1 VGTTEEGSKELQDLM
16 EGKAFAYPKP
26 RSLIEGLLSQATR
39 PGDTVLDFFA
49 GSGTTGHA
57 VLSLNAQDGGER
69 RFILCSSTEA
79 TTSEPHKNLCRD
91 VCAER
96 MRRVIQNE
104 GYSAS
109 FAYLQLDKIEAADMD
124 FEATPQHAALLTAL
138 RETGGVPAEPPNA
151 ALQVVA
157 KGSDWLTVFCAKA
170 TPKAMNELAT
180 LPARHGVA
188 RLAVYCPR
196 PKAMAE
202 LLQER
207 GIEAVTYSIT
217 DALLKGQISSLRNPT
232 PHTPSPQHH
241 GRGPGMNTPTSDTPT
256 VPADSTAMPMASIA
270 MPAQSAAV
278 QPEAFQN
285 ELILGMTRTLLREPS
300 PPCLLRAPTGAGK
313 TYIMSQVLERVS
325 AERGVVW
332 FWFVPFVNLV
342 QQTED
347 GLRGNAPSLAPC
359 FLSTGR
365 NQEAHNGMVL
375 LSTAQAV
382 ARAQSRQG
390 GYDVDGDD
398 EVRTLAA
405 FVARARAQGLQV
417 GLVVDEAHIGL
428 KKSTEFGQFA
438 KWLKPDYLIMATA
451 TPKDDLLN
459 AFLKDADYSAQ
470 VNFSVSRDQV
480 VEARLNK
487 KYIEAVVYTLGESMS
502 QVADLTRT
510 VLYQS
515 WQRNRLI
522 ERQLAKARVNLQP
535 LLLVQVANGDKTVEE
550 AEDILIRHC
559 QVPPDAIGKH
569 SSDEPDPVMMA
580 AIASNSSKRVLIF
593 KQSAGTGFDAPRAFV
608 LASTKVVNDTDFAM
622 QFVGR
627 IIRVPRPVRDA
638 FAKPQEIPAD
648 LNTAFVYLG
657 NAQAQSGFEAA
668 VKANAAVKDQLEG
681 QTEKLLVRQTL
692 SGAVSYG
699 NRPVAQAP
707 VAFDMPVPARPAA
720 PSETSPATG
729 AKHFVGMTH
738 ITDQVDW
745 LTVDGCADIWQSTNA
760 PLDDVKAAPQGTNS
774 PNRQPQT
781 VNTRD
786 ELVEAL
792 GQRGLRAYQRN
803 PALPGLTQRLKTEVK
818 PVLEDMSE
826 ISRTAAIRLEIS
838 EELKKVAVR
847 AAFNRIKEKEQHT
860 ELTDGSFYTVEI
872 QVFTDRNALARQ
884 ARAALKT
891 LPQAEDEDYRIV
903 VATLASRL
911 DPAILEFAE
920 DFSQDRRPDAN
931 ELKRLARDAA
941 HWVII
946 KQAQPLK
953 ELMFSEIAQQARL
966 IDAAPLPDHMVFPE
980 GLRLTPSTKNIYGVI
995 PPSRDVAERI
1005 PQTLV
1010 VDDRA
1015 WMADKTFELNDGM
1028 VVQGKFDD
1036 TWFGNPLEESL
1047 SRALDRAEFVVWW
1060 HRNPRNKPYAVRVV
1074 RAEHDNYFYPDF
1086 VVCVRHSPSDE
1097 PIARLLETKDDT
1109 KDASRKSKHW
1119 PKQYGKVLFLTPYG
1133 DRLKWVHE
1141 DGSIGDDVDLDNMQT
1156 VLDKLA
1162 STRPLMQ

>member
-1 VGTTEEGSKELQDLM
+1 M
-16 EGKAFAYPKP
+16 
-26 RSLIEGLLSQATR
+26 
-39 PGDTVLDFFA
+39 
-49 GSGTTGHA
+49 
-57 VLSLNAQDGGER
+57 
-69 RFILCSSTEA
+69 STH
-79 TTSEPHKNLCRD
+79 T
-91 VCAER
+91 
-96 MRRVIQNE
+96 
-104 GYSAS
+104 
-109 FAYLQLDKIEAADMD
+109 
-124 FEATPQHAALLTAL
+124 
-138 RETGGVPAEPPNA
+138 
-151 ALQVVA
+151 
-157 KGSDWLTVFCAKA
+157 
-170 TPKAMNELAT
+170 
-180 LPARHGVA
+180 
-188 RLAVYCPR
+188 
-196 PKAMAE
+196 
-202 LLQER
+202 
-207 GIEAVTYSIT
+207 
-217 DALLKGQISSLRNPT
+217 PT
-232 PHTPSPQHH
+232 PDTNPMQTTLGENLPQ
-241 GRGPGMNTPTSDTPT
+241 
-256 VPADSTAMPMASIA
+256 PMASIA
-270 MPAQSAAV
+270 MAAQSSAV
-278 QPEAFQN
+278 QPEGFQN
-285 ELILGMTRTLLREPS
+285 ELIQGMSRALLRQPS
-300 PPCLLRAPTGAGK
+300 PPCLLQAPTGAGK
-313 TYIMSQVLERVS
+313 TYVMSQVLERVC
-325 AERGVVW
+325 AERAVVW
-332 FWFVPFVNLV
+332 FWFVPFVTLV

-347 GLRGNAPSLAPC
+347 GLCANAPGLAPC
-359 FLSTGR
+359 FLSHGR

-405 FVARARAQGLQV
+405 FVARARVHGLQV

-438 KWLKPDYLIMATA
+438 KWLAPDYLIMATA

-459 AFLKDADYSAQ
+459 AFLHHAGLGARAA
-470 VNFSVSRDQV
+470 FSIGRDQV
-480 VEARLNK
+480 VQARLNK
-487 KYIEAVVYTLGESMS
+487 KYIEAVVYNLGDNMAH
-502 QVADLTRT
+502 VADLNRT

-515 WQRNRLI
+515 WQRNQKI
-522 ERQLAKARVNLQP
+522 AQQLAQAGVNLTP

-550 AEDILIRHC
+550 AEEILIRHC
-559 QVPPDAIGKH
+559 HVPADAIGKH

-580 AIASNSSKRVLIF
+580 AIAQNSSKKVLIF

-608 LASTKVVNDTDFAM
+608 LASTKVVNDNDFAM

-627 IIRVPRPVRDA
+627 IMRVARPVRDA

-657 NAQAQSGFEAA
+657 NAAAQSGFEAA
-668 VKANAAVKDQLEG
+668 VKANAAVKNQLEG
-681 QTEKLLVRQTL
+681 QTEKLMVRQTL

-699 NRPVAQAP
+699 NRPVAQDP
-707 VAFDMPVPARPAA
+707 VVYDTPVPERQVNPPNTTTAA
-720 PSETSPATG
+720 TAMG
-729 AKHFVGMTH
+729 APHFVGLTH
-738 ITDQVDW
+738 TTAQVDW
-745 LTVDGCADIWQSTNA
+745 LATDGPAEFWTSTSA
-760 PLDDVKAAPQGTNS
+760 PLDEVKPTVQAASSPQLVKQS
-774 PNRQPQT
+774 L
-781 VNTRD
+781 NTRD
-786 ELVEAL
+786 ELVQAL
-792 GQRGLRAYQRN
+792 AQRGLRVYRRN
-803 PALPGLTQRLKTEVK
+803 EALPGLTQRLKTEVK

-860 ELTDGSFYTVEI
+860 ELTEGSSYTLEI

-891 LPQAEDEDYRIV
+891 LPQAEDEDCRIV
-903 VATLASRL
+903 VETLASRL
-911 DPAILEFAE
+911 HPAIVEFA
-920 DFSQDRRPDAN
+920 DNFSQNHQPDET
-931 ELKRLARDAA
+931 ELKRLSRDAA
-941 HWVII
+941 HWVIT

-953 ELMFSEIAQQARL
+953 ELMFSEIARQARL
-966 IDAAPLPDHMVFPE
+966 VDAAPLPDHMVFPE
-980 GLRLTPSTKNIYGVI
+980 GLHLTPSAKNIYGVI
-995 PPSRDVAERI
+995 PPSRDLAEQI
-1005 PQTLV
+1005 PHMLV

-1015 WMADKTFELNDGM
+1015 WMSDKTFVLNDGP

-1119 PKQYGKVLFLTPYG
+1119 PQQYGKVLFLTPYG
-1133 DRLKWVHE
+1133 DRLKWVRE

>member
-1 VGTTEEGSKELQDLM
+1 M
-16 EGKAFAYPKP
+16 
-26 RSLIEGLLSQATR
+26 
-39 PGDTVLDFFA
+39 
-49 GSGTTGHA
+49 
-57 VLSLNAQDGGER
+57 
-69 RFILCSSTEA
+69 ST
-79 TTSEPHKNLCRD
+79 H
-91 VCAER
+91 
-96 MRRVIQNE
+96 
-104 GYSAS
+104 
-109 FAYLQLDKIEAADMD
+109 
-124 FEATPQHAALLTAL
+124 TP
-138 RETGGVPAEPPNA
+138 
-151 ALQVVA
+151 
-157 KGSDWLTVFCAKA
+157 
-170 TPKAMNELAT
+170 TPDT
-180 LPARHGVA
+180 LPAEV
-188 RLAVYCPR
+188 LPN
-196 PKAMAE
+196 E
-202 LLQER
+202 
-207 GIEAVTYSIT
+207 TW
-217 DALLKGQISSLRNPT
+217 
-232 PHTPSPQHH
+232 PQ
-241 GRGPGMNTPTSDTPT
+241 
-256 VPADSTAMPMASIA
+256 PMASIA
-270 MPAQSAAV
+270 MAAQSEAV
-278 QPEAFQN
+278 QPESFQN
-285 ELILGMTRTLLREPS
+285 ELIQGMSRTLLRQPS
-300 PPCLLRAPTGAGK
+300 PPCLLQAPTGAGK
-313 TYIMSQVLERVS
+313 TYVMSQVLERVC
-325 AERGVVW
+325 AERAVVW
-332 FWFVPFVNLV
+332 FWFVPFVTLV

-347 GLRGNAPSLAPC
+347 GLRANAPGLAPC
-359 FLSTGR
+359 FLSHGR

-390 GYDVDGDD
+390 GYDLDGDD

-405 FVARARAQGLQV
+405 FVARARAQGVQV

-438 KWLKPDYLIMATA
+438 KWLAPDYLIMATA

-459 AFLKDADYSAQ
+459 AFLHHAGLGARAA
-470 VNFSVSRDQV
+470 FSIGRDQV
-480 VEARLNK
+480 VQARLNK
-487 KYIEAVVYTLGESMS
+487 KYIEAVVYNLGDNMAH
-502 QVADLTRT
+502 VADLNRT

-515 WQRNRLI
+515 WQRNKKI
-522 ERQLAKARVNLQP
+522 AQQLAQAGVNLTP

-550 AEDILIRHC
+550 AEEILIRHC
-559 QVPPDAIGKH
+559 HVPADAIGKH

-580 AIASNSSKRVLIF
+580 AIAHNSSKQVLIF

-608 LASTKVVNDTDFAM
+608 LASTKVVNDNDFAM

-627 IIRVPRPVRDA
+627 IMRVARPVRDA

-657 NAQAQSGFEAA
+657 NAAAQSGFEAA

-681 QTEKLLVRQTL
+681 QTEKLMVRKTL

-699 NRPVAQAP
+699 NRPVAQEP
-707 VAFDMPVPARPAA
+707 VVYDTPVPERQVNPPNALTVTTAMGA
-720 PSETSPATG
+720 P
-729 AKHFVGMTH
+729 HFVGLTH
-738 ITDQVDW
+738 TTAQVDW
-745 LTVDGCADIWQSTNA
+745 LATDGPAEFWASASA
-760 PLDDVKAAPQGTNS
+760 PLDEVKPTVQAGSSPQHFKQS
-774 PNRQPQT
+774 L
-781 VNTRD
+781 NTRD
-786 ELVEAL
+786 ELVQAL
-792 GQRGLRAYQRN
+792 GQRGLRVYRRN
-803 PALPGLTQRLKTEVK
+803 EALPGLTKRLKTEVK

-860 ELTDGSFYTVEI
+860 ELTEGSTYTLEI

-884 ARAALKT
+884 ARTALKT
-891 LPQAEDEDYRIV
+891 LPQAEDEDCRIV
-903 VATLASRL
+903 VETLASRL
-911 DPAILEFAE
+911 HPAIVEFA
-920 DFSQDRRPDAN
+920 DNFSQNHQPDET
-931 ELKRLARDAA
+931 ELKRLSRDAA
-941 HWVII
+941 HWVIT

-953 ELMFSEIAQQARL
+953 ELMFSEIARKARL
-966 IDAAPLPDHMVFPE
+966 VDAAPLPDHMVFPE
-980 GLRLTPSTKNIYGVI
+980 GLALTPSAKNIYGVI
-995 PPSRDVAERI
+995 PPSRDLAEQI
-1005 PQTLV
+1005 PHMLV

-1015 WMADKTFELNDGM
+1015 WMSDKTFDLNDGT

-1119 PKQYGKVLFLTPYG
+1119 PQQYGKVLFLTPYG

-1141 DGSIGDDVDLDNMQT
+1141 DGSVGDDVDLDNMQT

>member
-1 VGTTEEGSKELQDLM
+1 
-16 EGKAFAYPKP
+16 
-26 RSLIEGLLSQATR
+26 
-39 PGDTVLDFFA
+39 
-49 GSGTTGHA
+49 
-57 VLSLNAQDGGER
+57 
-69 RFILCSSTEA
+69 
-79 TTSEPHKNLCRD
+79 
-91 VCAER
+91 
-96 MRRVIQNE
+96 
-104 GYSAS
+104 
-109 FAYLQLDKIEAADMD
+109 
-124 FEATPQHAALLTAL
+124 
-138 RETGGVPAEPPNA
+138 
-151 ALQVVA
+151 
-157 KGSDWLTVFCAKA
+157 
-170 TPKAMNELAT
+170 
-180 LPARHGVA
+180 
-188 RLAVYCPR
+188 
-196 PKAMAE
+196 
-202 LLQER
+202 
-207 GIEAVTYSIT
+207 
-217 DALLKGQISSLRNPT
+217 
-232 PHTPSPQHH
+232 
-241 GRGPGMNTPTSDTPT
+241 MNTTTIK
-256 VPADSTAMPMASIA
+256 TAPMASIA
-270 MPAQSAAV
+270 MPAQSLAV
-278 QPEAFQN
+278 QAEAFQN
-285 ELILGMTRTLLREPS
+285 DLIQGMTRALLREPS
-300 PPCLLRAPTGAGK
+300 PPALLRAPTGAGK
-313 TYIMSQVLERVS
+313 TYVMSQVLERVS
-325 AERGVVW
+325 AVRGVVW
-332 FWFVPFVNLV
+332 FWFVPYVNLV

-347 GLRGNAPSLAPC
+347 GLRSSAPGLSPC
-359 FLSTGR
+359 FLNTGR

-405 FVARARAQGLQV
+405 FVARARANGLQV

-438 KWLKPDYLIMATA
+438 KWMNPDYLIMASA
-451 TPKDDLLN
+451 TPRDELLN
-459 AFLKDADYSAQ
+459 AFLQHAGYGAQ

-480 VEARLNK
+480 VQARLNK
-487 KYIEAVVYTLGESMS
+487 KYIEAVVYTLTESMA

-522 ERQLAKARVNLQP
+522 EQQLAQAGVNLKP

-559 QVPPDAIGKH
+559 HVPADAIGKH

-580 AIASNSSKRVLIF
+580 AIANNSSKQVLIF

-627 IIRVPRPVRDA
+627 VMRVARPVRDA

-648 LNTAFVYLG
+648 LNTAYVYLG
-657 NAQAQSGFEAA
+657 NAQAQAGFEAA

-681 QTEKLLVRQTL
+681 QTEKLMVRQTL

-707 VAFDMPVPARPAA
+707 VVFDTPAPDRAARAPETMPTAV
-720 PSETSPATG
+720 TTQY
-729 AKHFVGMTH
+729 VGMPEATAQ
-738 ITDQVDW
+738 IDW
-745 LTVDGCADIWQSTNA
+745 VVVDGMGASWQSATA
-760 PLDDVKAAPQGTNS
+760 PLDEINAKVPGKALALKKSVTL
-774 PNRQPQT
+774 
-781 VNTRD
+781 NTRG
-786 ELVEAL
+786 ELLEELA
-792 GQRGLRAYQRN
+792 QRGLRVYPRN
-803 PALPGLTQRLKTEVK
+803 EALSGLAKRLKTEVK

-838 EELKKVAVR
+838 EELKKIAVR
-847 AAFNRIKEKEQHT
+847 TAFNRNKDTEQHT
-860 ELTDGSFYTVEI
+860 ELTGGSSYKVEI

-884 ARAALKT
+884 ARASLKN

-903 VATLASRL
+903 VETLASRL
-911 DPAILEFAE
+911 YSDIVEIAE
-920 DFSQDRRPDAN
+920 NFSLDHQPDAA
-931 ELKRLARDAA
+931 ERQRLSRDAA

-953 ELMFSEIAQQARL
+953 ELMFSEIAKQARL
-966 IDAAPLPDHMVFPE
+966 VDAAPLPDHMVFPE
-980 GLRLTPSTKNIYGVI
+980 GLSLKPSAKNIYGVM
-995 PPSRDVAERI
+995 PPSRDVADQI
-1005 PQTLV
+1005 PYTLV

-1015 WMADKTFELNDGM
+1015 WMADKIFELDDGP

-1086 VVCVRHSPSDE
+1086 VVCVRHSPSDD

-1119 PKQYGKVLFLTPYG
+1119 PQQYGKVLFLTPYG

-1141 DGSIGDDVDLDNMQT
+1141 DGSIGEDVDLDNMQT

-1162 STRPLMQ
+1162 STRPLMH